1 MDIPAN
7 LLYSKTDE
15 WILVEGDIAT
25 IGITDFAQSELGDI
39 VFLELP
45 ESGAQ
50 MVAEEMFGTVESIK
64 AASDLIAPVSG
75 VVVESNKPLEK
86 SQEAINTAPYDS
98 WMVKVKLSDK
108 SQLDELMD
116 AAAYAA
122 YLEER

>member
-1 MDIPAN
+1 MEIPAN

-45 ESGAQ
+45 ETGAQ

-75 VVVESNKPLEK
+75 EVVESNKPLEQ

-108 SQLDELMD
+108 SQLDELLD
-116 AAAYAA
+116 AAAYEA